1 MVLLFRWGYR
11 TCRRRRRRRRCRR
24 CRLVWDRG
32 IMGWRY
38 CGMEDIVGWRY
49 CWDRGIVGWRYCWDR
64 GIVGIEVLG
73 DGWMNEGIQM
83 I

>member
-1 MVLLFRWGYR
+1 
-11 TCRRRRRRRRCRR
+11 
-24 CRLVWDRG
+24 
-32 IMGWRY
+32 
-38 CGMEDIVGWRY
+38 MEDIVGWRY

>member
-1 MVLLFRWGYR
+1 
-11 TCRRRRRRRRCRR
+11 
-24 CRLVWDRG
+24 
-32 IMGWRY
+32 
-38 CGMEDIVGWRY
+38 MED
-49 CWDRGIVGWRYCWDR
+49 IVGWRYCWDR